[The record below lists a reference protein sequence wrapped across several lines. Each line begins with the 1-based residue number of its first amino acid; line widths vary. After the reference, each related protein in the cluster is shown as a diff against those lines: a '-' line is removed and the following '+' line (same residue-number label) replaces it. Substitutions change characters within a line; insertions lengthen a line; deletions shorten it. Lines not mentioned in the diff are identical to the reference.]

1 MFLCIFADAIR
12 MERAEAKRPLLA
24 IVHGADDAIRMERA
38 EAKAVYQFPGVLPCQ
53 DAIRMERAEAKVK
66 QFVTSFRVAMLQSA
80 WNVLT

>member
-53 DAIRMERAEAKVK
+53 DAIRMERAEAKL
-66 QFVTSFRVAMLQSA
+66 TGSA
-80 WNVLT
+80 PRWRRWRCNPHETC